1 MCFSDYSGL
10 PDIRR
15 DASTC
20 LPTLFGQPLAST
32 PFWLP
37 IQFTENGFTVEWMDQ
52 WDMSFF
58 EKNSKYSGKHVPEDD
73 SLKAA
78 PHE

>member
-1 MCFSDYSGL
+1 
-10 PDIRR
+10 
-15 DASTC
+15 
-20 LPTLFGQPLAST
+20 
-32 PFWLP
+32 
-37 IQFTENGFTVEWMDQ
+37 MDQ